1 MRHKMIILHQYPYCR
16 NKPVKISLKVHYT
29 IDYPQTIPE
38 LSLKPIET
46 YFTDKEID
54 ELICELQSVVCLDA
68 FLIMLLS
75 NLFKGRENVGI
86 AMTFTLVSH
95 LREHLSRLLRTRMET
110 RKKEEEEKE
119 CLELEVCAVG
129 CLFLEIGSLND
140 FFQAEAARTCGTL
153 VTQESFLAWR
163 VKHNQKIVQKKAMED
178 EEKFKAL
185 TPKEREEYKK
195 HATRLS
201 GMRSE
206 YIRHKN
212 KSMMWNIFS
221 AGRQLFERNR
231 HLEDESLMEEGT
243 DSVDASQYDR
253 MREEQGENEGIT
265 FSDSD

>member
-1 MRHKMIILHQYPYCR
+1 MASDVLAEELEVLGAIYPAEFT
-16 NKPVKISLKVHYT
+16 KLSDTDIQIDAESEEVEGGVEPLKISLKVHYT

-54 ELICELQSVVCLDA
+54 ELICELQNV
-68 FLIMLLS
+68 
-75 NLFKGRENVGI
+75 GRENVGI

-119 CLELEVCAVG
+119 CLELE
-129 CLFLEIGSLND
+129 
-140 FFQAEAARTCGTL
+140 AEAARTCGTL

>member
-54 ELICELQSVVCLDA
+54 ELICELQSV
-68 FLIMLLS
+68 
-75 NLFKGRENVGI
+75 GRENVGI

-119 CLELEVCAVG
+119 CLELE
-129 CLFLEIGSLND
+129 
-140 FFQAEAARTCGTL
+140 AEAARTCGTL

-201 GMRSE
+201 G
-206 YIRHKN
+206 
-212 KSMMWNIFS
+212 
-221 AGRQLFERNR
+221 RQLFERNR